1 MTLRKGKPWE
11 PQPLKLVKESEEIP
25 VSIDLDS
32 LVKALKPLLEKDETL
47 KKHESNNL
55 ESKSESKLVMYLVAL
70 CVILGIAFLCA
81 LISLL
86 SAASYSRSL
95 EKLLLR

>member
-11 PQPLKLVKESEEIP
+11 PQPLKLIKESEEIP
-25 VSIDLDS
+25 VQIDLDS
-32 LVKALKPLLEKDETL
+32 LVKALLPLLQKDTKKDEEEVCKPT
-47 KKHESNNL
+47 
-55 ESKSESKLVMYLVAL
+55 ESKLVMGLIAL
-70 CVILGIAFLCA
+70 SVILGLAFLCA
-81 LISLL
+81 LISSI